1 MVLQMGGLERVCP
14 SGSGHVAG
22 IEAWVRIHCS
32 ARSCSHPNSPI
43 FSIQD
48 EADDF
53 SLSIWSGWST
63 LHALFQCMEYVE
75 SLGHRGP
82 RWAAGRA
89 RLRDKSLPYFA
100 RFASSPPQTPTI
112 LNLRTAKILCFKSF
126 LPPDMVL
133 LRVMYVP

>member
-1 MVLQMGGLERVCP
+1 MSGPRRVCFC
-14 SGSGHVAG
+14 GSAHIAK
-22 IEAWVRIHCS
+22 IEAWIRVHCPT
-32 ARSCSHPNSPI
+32 RSCSRSNSAI
-43 FSIQD
+43 FSIQN
-48 EADDF
+48 EANHF

-82 RWAAGRA
+82 RCAAGRA
-89 RLRDKSLPYFA
+89 RMRDKSLPYFA

-133 LRVMYVP
+133 LWGMYVP